1 LLCGALRKKSA
12 IFLTSKKNSGRLP
25 VINIDSLAEKTMA
38 SQYESDFYGWTL
50 EQAGLLQAGNLEQLD
65 TRNLLEEIRSMGNSE
80 RRELESRLE
89 VLFMHLLKWQYQPAY
104 RGRSWQL
111 TIAEQRRKILR
122 RLDRNPSLKSELS
135 ELIADAWG
143 DALLSAARET
153 GIEASDFPQ
162 KLPWLWE
169 EFMNE
174 DFYPESHK

>member
-1 LLCGALRKKSA
+1 LTAFSNSDRLL
-12 IFLTSKKNSGRLP
+12 

-50 EQAGLLQAGNLEQLD
+50 EQAGLLQTGNLDQLD

-80 RRELESRLE
+80 RHELESRLE

-111 TIAEQRRKILR
+111 TIAEQRRKIVR
-122 RLDRNPSLKSELS
+122 RLARNPSLKSEL
-135 ELIADAWG
+135 ADLTADVWG

-153 GIEASDFPQ
+153 GAEASDFPQ
-162 KLPWLWE
+162 KLPWGWE
-169 EFMNE
+169 QLMDNAFFP
-174 DFYPESHK
+174 DSHK